1 MPKTYL
7 PVLIAAF
14 LFACS
19 SLDVSAAFQNA
30 WNVGADDND
39 TGEFSSESFTAESA
53 PGSATARDDHYYLAG
68 TYPNPIGIVANDE
81 PLANFERALTPGD
94 PRILIHFNLTNT
106 LATTNTR
113 FRAIADLIW
122 SGSSVS
128 TVVYHE
134 IVLKLNGVA
143 FATNLNV
150 RGYELVFGEVNAADL
165 GWMPSEPMVLELER
179 IGGTPS
185 SW

>member
-1 MPKTYL
+1 M
-7 PVLIAAF
+7 
-14 LFACS
+14 
-19 SLDVSAAFQNA
+19 
-30 WNVGADDND
+30 
-39 TGEFSSESFTAESA
+39 
-53 PGSATARDDHYYLAG
+53 
-68 TYPNPIGIVANDE
+68 
-81 PLANFERALTPGD
+81 
-94 PRILIHFNLTNT
+94 IHFNLTNT